1 MNYFMKLLIATCY
14 TVRIIVN
21 TRKNV
26 IATYI
31 KLQLMLHKCVSIAI
45 NTFIYGPIP
54 NRLATH
60 MSINSNVLCGI

>member
-14 TVRIIVN
+14 TVRNIVN

-31 KLQLMLHKCVSIAI
+31 KLQLMLRKCVAI
-45 NTFIYGPIP
+45 HTFIYGSMP

-60 MSINSNVLCGI
+60 MLINSNVLCGI